1 MHIVMIGTGYVGL
14 VTGACLAELGGRV
27 TCVDKD
33 SEKIEKLKQGIIPIY
48 EPGLEAIV
56 TRNYAT
62 KHLLFSDNLAEQVKQ
77 ADVIFLAVGTPTSD
91 TDGSADLS
99 YVFKAVE
106 EIAENLTKSC
116 TIVTKST
123 VPVGTGAE
131 IKRILHDIK
140 PHIDCD
146 VVSNPEFL
154 REGSAVAD
162 FMEPDRL
169 IVGAESPNARETMRR
184 LYWNLID
191 RNVQILFT
199 DIQTAELTKY
209 ASNAFLAT
217 RIAFINEMADIC
229 DKVGGNIDDLTK
241 GMGMDTRIGARYLR
255 PGPGF
260 GGSCF
265 PKDTRALS
273 HTASQAGAPS
283 RVVESV
289 ITSNDNR
296 KHMMGQKVLDV
307 LGEHLHTKTVGV
319 LGTAFKANTDDMREA
334 ASLVIIPML
343 LEHGVTVRA
352 YDPAA
357 MENAK
362 PLLPDDVLW
371 QDSID
376 ATCKDADIVVILTE
390 WDDFRSLDFSHF
402 SLKAQTVV
410 DLRNLYTPATLGGQG
425 IRYISI
431 GRPDG
436 SE

>member
-260 GGSCF
+260 G
-265 PKDTRALS
+265 LS
-273 HTASQAGAPS
+273 LIH
-283 RVVESV
+283 
-289 ITSNDNR
+289 I
-296 KHMMGQKVLDV
+296 
-307 LGEHLHTKTVGV
+307 
-319 LGTAFKANTDDMREA
+319 
-334 ASLVIIPML
+334 
-343 LEHGVTVRA
+343 
-352 YDPAA
+352 
-357 MENAK
+357 
-362 PLLPDDVLW
+362 
-371 QDSID
+371 
-376 ATCKDADIVVILTE
+376 
-390 WDDFRSLDFSHF
+390 
-402 SLKAQTVV
+402 
-410 DLRNLYTPATLGGQG
+410 
-425 IRYISI
+425 
-431 GRPDG
+431 
-436 SE
+436 